1 MKVVGGRGGEKAVSR
16 DIMIGNDMNTWLKHE
31 CGKQIRSSLTLGMQ
45 LDAVKQSEHKQR
57 WYIEVR

>member
-57 WYIEVR
+57 